1 MEVEFGQVQ
10 EYNTERGFG
19 FVSRTFRNANQRH
32 KKNVWF
38 HIKKIKCDYPN
49 LAKELDAGSFA
60 NINFWYEVD
69 TSDREKVGKVWLDP
83 KDIPQQQRDSLFSHI
98 EQLWCNPI
106 NALPEWLDSITI
118 AVVGEVRKDELKKLY
133 DEQIRKRN
141 KVKEQEQIQRQSRHE
156 QALRSNNPTQFS
168 KAPAQVHLDDA
179 KNIQIPSATERFR
192 TERGIFKTIFSREMH
207 GLPLQR
213 QSRHEQALRS
223 NNPTQFSKAPAQVH
237 LDDAKNIQ
245 IPSATERFRTERG
258 IFKGIYSSEMHGLP
272 LQRQSRHEQALRSNN
287 PTQFSKAPAQVH
299 LYDAKNLQIPSAR
312 ERFRTERGLAVAI
325 FDNELHGLPP
335 ELMKIVRPCP
345 RGSRINPL
353 SYEPGGSD
361 VVVAYSLGD
370 AILYD
375 WIKDVE
381 RYISSFDKSNPE
393 FHLHIQ
399 SIYGRFCE
407 DKSERGFGVFL
418 RIWYRDRDGAFKD
431 AIKACL
437 KRYQTQMNIGHKT
450 LHEEAKNYWKTTYGL
465 SDQEVENLPTL
476 YKQHKQYMEEKRK
489 DAMKAR
495 WERYQRKMD
504 MRKTL
509 YEKVSQESWDDD
521 L

>member
-1 MEVEFGQVQ
+1 MEVEFGHVQ

-192 TERGIFKTIFSREMH
+192 TERGIFKGIYSSEMH

-245 IPSATERFRTERG
+245 IPSAT
-258 IFKGIYSSEMHGLP
+258 
-272 LQRQSRHEQALRSNN
+272 
-287 PTQFSKAPAQVH
+287 
-299 LYDAKNLQIPSAR
+299 

-418 RIWYRDRDGAFKD
+418 PIWYRDRDGAFKD

>member
-69 TSDREKVGKVWLDP
+69 NSDREKVGKVWLEP
-83 KDIPQQQRDSLFSHI
+83 KDIPQQQRDNLFSHI

-106 NALPEWLDSITI
+106 NVLPEWLDSITI

-141 KVKEQEQIQRQSRHE
+141 KVKDQEQIQRQSRHE

-192 TERGIFKTIFSREMH
+192 TERGIIKEIF
-207 GLPLQR
+207 
-213 QSRHEQALRS
+213 
-223 NNPTQFSKAPAQVH
+223 
-237 LDDAKNIQ
+237 
-245 IPSATERFRTERG
+245 
-258 IFKGIYSSEMHGLP
+258 SSEM
-272 LQRQSRHEQALRSNN
+272 
-287 PTQFSKAPAQVH
+287 
-299 LYDAKNLQIPSAR
+299 
-312 ERFRTERGLAVAI
+312 
-325 FDNELHGLPP
+325 HGLPP

-353 SYEPGGSD
+353 SYEAGGSD

-375 WIKDVE
+375 WIKYVD
-381 RYISSFDKSNPE
+381 RYINAFEREDPG
-393 FHLHIQ
+393 FHLHIE

-407 DKSERGFGVFL
+407 DKSER
-418 RIWYRDRDGAFKD
+418 RITPFRQIYGRDRDGACKD
-431 AIKACL
+431 ALKACL
-437 KRYQTQMNIGHKT
+437 ERYQKQIVMGHKT
-450 LHEEAKNYWKTTYGL
+450 LHEEAKNYWRTTYGL

-476 YKQHKQYMEEKRK
+476 YKQYKQYMEENRK

-495 WERYQRKMD
+495 WERYQRKRD
-504 MRKTL
+504 MCKTSL
-509 YEKVSQESWDDD
+509 EKVSQKSWEDD

>member
-19 FVSRTFRNANQRH
+19 FVSRTFSNANQRH

-38 HIKKIKCDYPN
+38 HIKKIKCDYPS

-69 TSDREKVGKVWLDP
+69 NSDREKVGKVWLDP
-83 KDIPQQQRDSLFSHI
+83 KDIPQQQRDSLSSHI
-98 EQLWCNPI
+98 EELWCNPI
-106 NALPEWLDSITI
+106 NAFPEWLDSSTI

-133 DEQIRKRN
+133 DERIRKRN
-141 KVKEQEQIQRQSRHE
+141 EVKEQEKIQRQLRGE
-156 QALRSNNPTQFS
+156 QAMGSNNQTQSS
-168 KAPAQVHLDDA
+168 KDPVGGDRDDA
-179 KNIQIPSATERFR
+179 KNIQIPSGTERFR
-192 TERGIFKTIFSREMH
+192 TERGIMVAIF
-207 GLPLQR
+207 
-213 QSRHEQALRS
+213 
-223 NNPTQFSKAPAQVH
+223 
-237 LDDAKNIQ
+237 
-245 IPSATERFRTERG
+245 
-258 IFKGIYSSEMHGLP
+258 SSEMHGLP
-272 LQRQSRHEQALRSNN
+272 
-287 PTQFSKAPAQVH
+287 
-299 LYDAKNLQIPSAR
+299 
-312 ERFRTERGLAVAI
+312 
-325 FDNELHGLPP
+325 P
-335 ELMKIVRPCP
+335 ELRKIVRPCP

-353 SYEPGGSD
+353 SYDPGGSD
-361 VVVAYSLGD
+361 VVVAYSLGH

-381 RYISSFDKSNPE
+381 RYISSFEKSNPE

-407 DKSERGFGVFL
+407 YTSERGFGVFSP
-418 RIWYRDRDGAFKD
+418 IWYRDRDGACKD

-437 KRYQTQMNIGHKT
+437 KRYQTQIKIGHKT

-476 YKQHKQYMEEKRK
+476 YNQYKQYMEENRK
-489 DAMKAR
+489 EAMKAR

-504 MRKTL
+504 MRQTL
-509 YEKVSQESWDDD
+509 HEKVSQESWEDD